1 MKKFIVLI
9 TLATMLSCTSCGGKT
24 ENSTPTSSSSSNTTE
39 SSTIDESTTTNES
52 TTVGESSENGSSAEE
67 PSEKDEDYFN
77 WFGINTY
84 LPSEYYVNTTEGF
97 PQASINDD
105 EGILTNIVYY
115 TMHDDSVEQI
125 PEAVKEYMY
134 SNAMQSYIIS
144 AEKRGAGITDNEIES
159 EEKVHVNGCDFI
171 RQAGIYH
178 TTDFIEDTDFAY
190 VAYFGAMDF
199 PEEGVQPA
207 VFIAFSHHTDDEMKA
222 ELARLADTI
231 AKDAKPIE

>member
-1 MKKFIVLI
+1 MEDTKMKKIIALL
-9 TLATMLSCTSCGGKT
+9 TLASVLSCVGCGEK
-24 ENSTPTSSSSSNTTE
+24 SE
-39 SSTIDESTTTNES
+39 SSTASTSPSNTVENSVTEENSAEVSVTEASSNE
-52 TTVGESSENGSSAEE
+52 ESSAEN
-67 PSEKDEDYFN
+67 DEYYFN

-115 TMHDDSVEQI
+115 TMHDDSVEQT

-159 EEKVHVNGCDFI
+159 EEKVQVNGCDFI

-178 TTDFIEDTDFAY
+178 TTDFIEDTNFAY

-231 AKDAKPIE
+231 AKDAKPIA

>member
-1 MKKFIVLI
+1 M
-9 TLATMLSCTSCGGKT
+9 
-24 ENSTPTSSSSSNTTE
+24 
-39 SSTIDESTTTNES
+39 
-52 TTVGESSENGSSAEE
+52 
-67 PSEKDEDYFN
+67 
-77 WFGINTY
+77 Y
-84 LPSEYYVNTTEGF
+84 LPSDYYVNTTEGF

-115 TMHDDSVEQI
+115 TMHDDSVEQT
-125 PEAVKEYMY
+125 PEAVMEYMY
-134 SNAMQSYIIS
+134 SSAMQSYIIS

-159 EEKVHVNGCDFI
+159 EEKVQVNGCDFI

-222 ELARLADTI
+222 ELARLADTA
-231 AKDAKPIE
+231 AKDAVPMN

>member
-1 MKKFIVLI
+1 MKKIIALL
-9 TLATMLSCTSCGGKT
+9 TLASVLSCVSCGEKAKSST
-24 ENSTPTSSSSSNTTE
+24 VSTLSSSTVENSVTEESSAVEESGTEASATE
-39 SSTIDESTTTNES
+39 S
-52 TTVGESSENGSSAEE
+52 SSAEE
-67 PSEKDEDYFN
+67 SSAENDKDYFN

-115 TMHDDSVEQI
+115 TMHDDSVEQT

-159 EEKVHVNGCDFI
+159 EEKVQVNGCDFI